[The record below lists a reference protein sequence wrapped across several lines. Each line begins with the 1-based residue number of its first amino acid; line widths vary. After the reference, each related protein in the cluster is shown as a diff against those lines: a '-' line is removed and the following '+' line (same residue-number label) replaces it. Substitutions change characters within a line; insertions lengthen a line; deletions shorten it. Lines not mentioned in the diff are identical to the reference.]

1 MSLWGKSKKNMQGL
15 VGLFIFYLALGYQIN
30 SMRKV
35 SILGLMSIFSLSILF
50 HLLVIIGIVPS
61 HIVWGGRATN
71 ADELIQLE
79 IVSIS
84 LNTLFL
90 VFILILNGNIKVR
103 IKPLLAKILLW
114 LMSILFILNT
124 IGNLLAKSSI
134 EKIIFTPVTL
144 LSSVFCLYLA
154 LRFLYSKG

>member
-1 MSLWGKSKKNMQGL
+1 
-15 VGLFIFYLALGYQIN
+15 
-30 SMRKV
+30 MRKV
-35 SILGLMSIFSLSILF
+35 SILGLMSIFSLGILF

-61 HIVWGGRATN
+61 HIVWGGRATS
-71 ADELIQLE
+71 ADELMRLE

-84 LNTLFL
+84 LNALFL
-90 VFILILNGNIKVR
+90 VFTLILNGNIKVR
-103 IKPLLAKILLW
+103 MKPLFAKILLW

-134 EKIIFTPVTL
+134 ETIIFTPVTL

-154 LRFLYSKG
+154 FNFKKLDY

>member
-1 MSLWGKSKKNMQGL
+1 
-15 VGLFIFYLALGYQIN
+15 
-30 SMRKV
+30 
-35 SILGLMSIFSLSILF
+35 
-50 HLLVIIGIVPS
+50 VPS

-71 ADELIQLE
+71 ADELMQLE

-103 IKPLLAKILLW
+103 IKQLLAKILLW